1 VGEHPDQTPCMRCE
15 HIVDTILAMQGFQPP
30 HPAVAMWVLA
40 PPKHRGATHCSLLH
54 PPATLVLS
62 MKHRV
67 IEHYE
72 LQRRLGQGGSG
83 VVYLANDTELMRPVV
98 LKILKRG
105 SLTSEQMRTTVLRE
119 ARLASAI
126 EHPNV
131 CAIYEVGEEGDVPND
146 EAFIVMQYI
155 PGQPLDKL
163 IARGPASIQ
172 LVLSVGIQIADG
184 LNAAHSLGIFHR
196 DLKPANVIL
205 TDGGLIKILDFGL
218 ARRLSVEDA
227 EFDPSVTSNR
237 KDGPLAATYTARGG
251 TLAYMAPEQ
260 FVTGQSSVRSDLW
273 ALGVI
278 LYELV
283 SGRHPFSRSDGDE
296 LQSIRAIQF
305 LDPPPLATC
314 CPLVPAEL
322 ASVIYTLLAKMPSD
336 RYASAGDT
344 REALKT
350 IMKTMQLES
359 GIIPGEAA
367 ATLPVSAA
375 ENEKRTTGFLSM
387 LAERFRDSPESA
399 AKQNSIMVLP
409 FKNLG
414 PEPVAAMY
422 GSALADAIAARL
434 ARMPSLVVR
443 PSSALFQMSNPPQ
456 LAQMDPLEIGQRLLV
471 RWVLTGSFLR
481 GAEGFDLNWQLLD
494 VVGQSVGGGGA
505 ISVPSFDLISVQ
517 TEICN
522 DVFASLQ
529 GIGQLTIAER
539 SAPRSSALTG
549 QLSEQYLQARAMLS
563 SFMQRTG
570 NRNDLDRALERF
582 EHVTGSVTGSVPGS
596 GAGQNPPSAAAF
608 SPAFSPAWSGLGIT
622 HLQYVRHG
630 FGGHMHVIAA
640 RKAFDRALEIDP
652 GSVEANLYRVY
663 MLLSR
668 GEKESARH
676 GIEHLLHT
684 AGNDAQVHMVAGI
697 TMRLDGMYDYALGQ
711 FNASLQLD
719 PSNAPVIYNHRAR
732 VYQYQNQLELAGDEL
747 EKGLALEPKHPLLR
761 TSLAYERMREN
772 DIPAAIDILERVIE
786 DDHSMRL
793 AYPTL
798 AMCYVQVGERERA
811 AELIEENSIAAA
823 EADSEMAYRLATYFA
838 VEGDESE
845 ALHWL
850 RRAIYLGNENYPWF
864 AQNPAWKRLG
874 GHADFERILEDLKK
888 SFRRNGKNWKR
899 LLDRV
904 PR

>member
-1 VGEHPDQTPCMRCE
+1 
-15 HIVDTILAMQGFQPP
+15 
-30 HPAVAMWVLA
+30 
-40 PPKHRGATHCSLLH
+40 
-54 PPATLVLS
+54 
-62 MKHRV
+62 MKHRT

-72 LQRRLGQGGSG
+72 LQRRLGAGGSG
-83 VVYLANDTELMRPVV
+83 VVYLANDTDLMRPVV

-105 SLTSEQMRTTVLRE
+105 SLTSVQMRTTVLRE

-131 CAIYEVGEEGDVPND
+131 CAIYEVGEEGD
-146 EAFIVMQYI
+146 EAYIVMQYV

-163 IARGPASIQ
+163 IANGPASMQ

-184 LNAAHSLGIFHR
+184 LQAAHSLGIFHR

-227 EFDPSVTSNR
+227 EFDPSMTSTR
-237 KDGPLAATYTARGG
+237 KGGTLEAAYTARGG
-251 TLAYMAPEQ
+251 TIAYMAPEQ

-278 LYELV
+278 LFELV
-283 SGRHPFSRSDGDE
+283 SGHHPFSRSDGDE
-296 LQSIRAIQF
+296 FHTIRSIQF
-305 LDPPPLATC
+305 SDTPSLQVC
-314 CPLVPAEL
+314 CPQTPPEL
-322 ASVIYTLLAKMPSD
+322 ASVIYSLLAKTPAD
-336 RYASAGDT
+336 RYASAADA

-350 IMKTMQLES
+350 IMKTLQIET
-359 GIIPGEAA
+359 GILPGDAA
-367 ATLPVSAA
+367 ATLPVSGA
-375 ENEKRTTGFLSM
+375 EREKRTAGLLSM

-399 AKQNSIMVLP
+399 AKQNSILVLP
-409 FKNLG
+409 FKNIG
-414 PEPVAAMY
+414 PDPVAPLY

-443 PSSALFQMSNPPQ
+443 PSSSLLQMNV
-456 LAQMDPLEIGQRLLV
+456 AQMDPLEVGQKLLV

-505 ISVPSFDLISVQ
+505 ISVASFDLIAVQ

-529 GIGQLTIAER
+529 GIGSLKIADR
-539 SAPRSSALTG
+539 TGVRPSVLTG
-549 QLSEQYLQARAMLS
+549 QLSEEYLQARAMLS

-570 NRNDLDRALERF
+570 SRADLDRALERF
-582 EHVTGSVTGSVPGS
+582 ERVTGQATGQDAPF
-596 GAGQNPPSAAAF
+596 AA
-608 SPAFSPAWSGLGIT
+608 AWSGLGIT

-640 RKAFDRALEIDP
+640 RKAFDRALQIDP

-663 MLLSR
+663 MLLGR

-684 AGNDAQVHMVAGI
+684 AANDAQVRMVAGI
-697 TMRLDGMYDYALGQ
+697 TMRLDGMYEYALAQ
-711 FNASLQLD
+711 FNASLQFD

-732 VYQYQNQLELAGDEL
+732 VYQYQNQLELASDEL
-747 EKGLALEPKHPLLR
+747 EKGLALEPRHPLLR
-761 TSLAYERMREN
+761 TSLAYERMREG
-772 DIPAAIDILERVIE
+772 DTAAAIDILERVIE

-798 AMCYVQVGERERA
+798 AMCYVQAGDRERA
-811 AELIEENSIAAA
+811 AELIEENSISAA

-864 AQNPAWKRLG
+864 AQNPAWKRLS
-874 GHADFERILEDLKK
+874 GHSDFERILEDLKK
-888 SFRRNGKNWKR
+888 SFRRNQKNWKR

-904 PR
+904 PVR